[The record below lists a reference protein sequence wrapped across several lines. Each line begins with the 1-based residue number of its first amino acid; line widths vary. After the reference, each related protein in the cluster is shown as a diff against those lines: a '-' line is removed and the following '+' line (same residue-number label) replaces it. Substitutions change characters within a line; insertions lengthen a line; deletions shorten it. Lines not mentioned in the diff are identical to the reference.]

1 VPPTASYFGKLEKD
15 VPERATELAWSLD
28 DDQVPD
34 LAIAP

>member
-34 LAIAP
+34 WAIAP